1 MVDWDRK
8 QLGVLCK
15 KRREKL
21 GFKQH
26 TLADER
32 ISVASISNLE
42 NGTKRLSE
50 ELLAYYFQEKLE
62 WSIEDLPKLL
72 QAQAEKEKQE
82 RFTIG
87 LRLRT
92 VENDLDCVSI
102 QEGLKMIRQMEQE
115 LKGNRPYFA
124 VLEYLRGKCYYH
136 SDKLDKAIAHF
147 QQAIRIYEEHPSI
160 HYTNIKTA
168 CLYQLSR
175 VFHVM
180 NNLDFA
186 LSCAQDGLRSFLHDG
201 ERQYVQY
208 SLYISQVIYFEK
220 LERNSEAMEIIE
232 LLEGHFAELDTEMK
246 LNLYQL
252 KATLYNKDRRFIKA
266 IHYTELGIDIA
277 RREKKFDRCF
287 ELWTTAGT
295 VYKNMGKFDASEL
308 CFQTAAKFENKVN
321 KKQLVAQNG
330 KEFGQLYLLQGNIVL
345 AVERLKQALQMSK
358 KSKDSLRYCEV
369 LQALGECYLQQKHRE
384 EAIQYLK
391 EAHEVAQDHS
401 FYPQER
407 EIVILLAKFYEKSNI
422 IKYNHYSS
430 RLFHISLKLKE
441 EVSEPMR
448 IHELKTRA
456 AGDPP
461 DI

>member
-1 MVDWDRK
+1 MVDWNRK
-8 QLGVLCK
+8 QLGELCK
-15 KRREKL
+15 KRREEL

-32 ISVASISNLE
+32 ISATTISNLE
-42 NGTKRLSE
+42 NGTKRLSD
-50 ELLAYYFQEKLE
+50 ELLAYYLQEKLE
-62 WSIEDLPKLL
+62 WSMEDLPKLL
-72 QAQAEKEKQE
+72 QEKAEKEKQE

-102 QEGLKMIRQMEQE
+102 QEGLRMIRQMEQE
-115 LKGNRPYFA
+115 LKGKRPYFA

-136 SDKLDKAIAHF
+136 SDKLEKAVAHF
-147 QQAIRIYEEHPSI
+147 QQAIQIFDEHPSI
-160 HYTNIKTA
+160 HYTNIKA
-168 CLYQLSR
+168 FCLYQLSR
-175 VFHVM
+175 SFHVM
-180 NNLDFA
+180 NKLDLA
-186 LSCAQDGLRSFLHDG
+186 LSCAQDGLSSFLPEGD
-201 ERQYVQY
+201 RRYIQY
-208 SLYISQVIYFEK
+208 SLHISKVIYYEK

-232 LLEGHFAELDTEMK
+232 WLEEHFEELDTEIK
-246 LNLYQL
+246 LNVYQL
-252 KATLYNKDRRFIKA
+252 KATLYNKDKRYKKA
-266 IHYTELGIDIA
+266 IQCAETGIDIA

-295 VYKNMGKFDASEL
+295 IYKNMGQYDAAEL
-308 CFQTAAKFENKVN
+308 SFQTASKFEDKVK

-330 KEFGQLYLLQGNIVL
+330 KELGQLYLLQGNIVL
-345 AVERLKQALQMSK
+345 AVEKLQNALQLSK

-369 LQALGECYLQQKHRE
+369 LQALGECYLQQKHHK

-391 EAHEVAQDHS
+391 QAQKVAEEHS

-407 EIVILLAKFYEKSNI
+407 DIVILLAKCYEKSNM

-441 EVSEPMR
+441 EVSESMR
-448 IHELKTRA
+448 LHETKRWL

-461 DI
+461 DV